1 MDYEEKMVLIVFG
14 MALLL
19 MDACFLL
26 LCSEKEILGW
36 QAVEAHT

>member
-1 MDYEEKMVLIVFG
+1 MKKKMGLIIFG